1 MLLTLSN
8 VCADM
13 RKVENHPY
21 GTSDQ
26 IEMSAIF
33 AFKNLKMHIIH
44 KQIQSY
50 YVKLW
55 TSTPR

>member
-13 RKVENHPY
+13 RKVENHLH
-21 GTSDQ
+21 GTLDQ

-44 KQIQSY
+44 KQSQLFKS
-50 YVKLW
+50 
-55 TSTPR
+55 

>member
-44 KQIQSY
+44 KQSQLFKS
-50 YVKLW
+50 
-55 TSTPR
+55 